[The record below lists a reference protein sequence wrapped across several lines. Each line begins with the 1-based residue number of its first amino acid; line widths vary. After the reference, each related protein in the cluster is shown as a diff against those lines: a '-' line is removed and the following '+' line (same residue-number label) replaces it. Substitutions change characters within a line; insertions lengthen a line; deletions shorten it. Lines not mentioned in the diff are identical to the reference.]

1 MKCAMFKVYVIGNFK
16 DARFLIKVGEK
27 NIQVIQILIVNMK
40 CAMFKVYV
48 IGNFKDA
55 TQITINTFKH
65 EMLPT

>member
-1 MKCAMFKVYVIGNFK
+1 MIPSLCNPLAVVPP
-16 DARFLIKVGEK
+16 LIKVGEK